1 MKIAIPELDDKIA
14 PCFEA
19 AKQFEI
25 FTIKKGKI
33 ISSKTIDCHA
43 TDDIMRIRL
52 LRLHEIQTLI
62 CNGIKNFFRDQLLAY
77 GINVIP
83 NINESIK
90 KSLSLFLSGQLLPHN
105 NMKVKS
111 GNDVISHDDLVKW
124 AKELFESNGY
134 EVSTCPGEESFLIDL
149 IAGLKCPL
157 CKKNIEV
164 AICCGAQTYRA
175 DQEIREFHHYARTR
189 YNAFAYVYL
198 TNTQLEKS
206 CIEYGINFLSPGV
219 TELDTKE
226 KLKSRIPILKIPIE
240 GHEKAFSYAK

>member
-33 ISSKTIDCHA
+33 ISSKIIDCHA

-52 LRLHEIQTLI
+52 LSLHEIQTLI

-83 NINESIK
+83 NINEPIK
-90 KSLSLFLSGQLLPHN
+90 QTLDLFVSGQLVSDNRILKSEN
-105 NMKVKS
+105 NIV
-111 GNDVISHDDLVKW
+111 SHESLVKW
-124 AKELFESNGY
+124 AKELFKSNGY
-134 EVSTCPGEESFLIDL
+134 EVSTCPGEDIYLIDL
-149 IAGLKCPL
+149 IARLKCPL

-175 DQEIREFHHYARTR
+175 DQEIREFYHYARTR
-189 YNAFAYVYL
+189 YHAFVYVYL
-198 TNTQLEKS
+198 TNHQLEKS
-206 CIEYGINFLSPGV
+206 CSEYGINFLSP
-219 TELDTKE
+219 EINQLSTKE
-226 KLKSRIPILKIPIE
+226 KLKSQIPILKIPIE
-240 GHEKAFSYAK
+240 GHEKAFIQAS

>member
-25 FTIKKGKI
+25 FSIKKGKI
-33 ISSKTIDCHA
+33 ISSKIIDCHA

-83 NINESIK
+83 NINEPINK
-90 KSLSLFLSGQLLPHN
+90 TLDLFLSGQLVSDNTILKSEN
-105 NMKVKS
+105 NIV
-111 GNDVISHDDLVKW
+111 SHESLVKW
-124 AKELFESNGY
+124 AKELFESHGY
-134 EVSTCPGEESFLIDL
+134 EVSPCHGEDTYLIDL
-149 IAGLKCPL
+149 IARLKCPL

-175 DQEIREFHHYARTR
+175 DQEIREFHHHARTH
-189 YNAFAYVYL
+189 YNAFVYVYL
-198 TNTQLEKS
+198 TNPQLEKS
-206 CIEYGINFLSPGV
+206 CSEYGINFLSPEINQLG
-219 TELDTKE
+219 TKE
-226 KLKSRIPILKIPIE
+226 KLKSKIPILKIPIE
-240 GHEKAFSYAK
+240 GHEKAFIQTR

>member
-1 MKIAIPELDDKIA
+1 MKIAIPELDDNIA

-25 FTIKKGKI
+25 FTIKKEKI
-33 ISSKTIDCHA
+33 LSKKTIDCHA

-83 NINESIK
+83 NINEPIK
-90 KSLSLFLSGQLLPHN
+90 KTLDLFLSGQLISDKKYLKLDN
-105 NMKVKS
+105 NIV
-111 GNDVISHDDLVKW
+111 SHESLVKW

-134 EVSTCPGEESFLIDL
+134 QVSPCSGEDTYLIDL
-149 IAGLKCPL
+149 IARLKCPL

-175 DQEIREFHHYARTR
+175 DQEIREFHHHARTR
-189 YNAFAYVYL
+189 YNAFVYVYL
-198 TNTQLEKS
+198 TNPQLERS
-206 CIEYGINFLSPGV
+206 CTEYGINFLSPEINQVV
-219 TELDTKE
+219 TKK
-226 KLKSRIPILKIPIE
+226 KLRPKIPILKIPIE
-240 GHEKAFSYAK
+240 GHEKAFIHTR

>member
-1 MKIAIPELDDKIA
+1 MKIAIPELDGKIA

-25 FTIKKGKI
+25 FIVKRGKI
-33 ISSKTIDCHA
+33 ISSKTIDCHS
-43 TDDIMRIRL
+43 TDDIMRISL

-77 GINVIP
+77 EINVIP
-83 NINESIK
+83 NINEPIK
-90 KSLSLFLSGQLLPHN
+90 KTIDLFLSGQLSSDKKNLKSEN
-105 NMKVKS
+105 NIV
-111 GNDVISHDDLVKW
+111 SHDSLVKW

-134 EVSTCPGEESFLIDL
+134 EVSTCSGVDTFLIDL
-149 IAGLKCPL
+149 IACLKCPL

-175 DQEIREFHHYARTR
+175 DQEIREFHHHARTR

-198 TNTQLEKS
+198 KNSQLEKS
-206 CIEYGINFLSPGV
+206 CTEYGINFLSPGDA
-219 TELDTKE
+219 EIDRSE
-226 KLKSRIPILKIPIE
+226 KLKSKIPILKIPIE
-240 GHEKAFSYAK
+240 GHEKAFIHSR

>member
-1 MKIAIPELDDKIA
+1 MKLAIPELDGKIA

-25 FTIKKGKI
+25 FTIKKRKV

-52 LRLHEIQTLI
+52 LSLHEIQTLI
-62 CNGIKNFFRDQLLAY
+62 CNGIKNFFRDQLLAN
-77 GINVIP
+77 GITVIP
-83 NINESIK
+83 NINEPIK
-90 KSLSLFLSGQLLPHN
+90 KALDLFLSGKLISDKNIL
-105 NMKVKS
+105 KS
-111 GNDVISHDDLVKW
+111 DSGIVSHENLVAW
-124 AKELFESNGY
+124 ATELFESNGY
-134 EVSTCPGEESFLIDL
+134 EVSTCPGEDSFLIDL
-149 IAGLKCPL
+149 IARINCPM

-198 TNTQLEKS
+198 KNSQLEKS
-206 CIEYGINFLSPGV
+206 CTEYGINFLSPGD
-219 TELDTKE
+219 TET
-226 KLKSRIPILKIPIE
+226 
-240 GHEKAFSYAK
+240 

>member
-1 MKIAIPELDDKIA
+1 MKIAIPELDGKIA

-25 FTIKKGKI
+25 FTVKKGKVL
-33 ISSKTIDCHA
+33 SSKTIDCHA

-52 LRLHEIQTLI
+52 LSLHEIQTLI
-62 CNGIKNFFRDQLLAY
+62 CNGIKNFFRDQLLAN
-77 GINVIP
+77 GISVIP

-90 KSLSLFLSGQLLPHN
+90 KSLTLFLSGQLSPEN
-105 NMKVKS
+105 NLTLKS
-111 GNDVISHDDLVKW
+111 ENEIISHDDLVKW
-124 AKELFESNGY
+124 AKEIFLSNGY
-134 EVSTCPGEESFLIDL
+134 EISKFPGQDPFLIDF
-149 IAGLKCPL
+149 IASLKCPL
-157 CKKNIEV
+157 CNKKIEV

-198 TNTQLEKS
+198 TNSQLEKS
-206 CIEYGINFLSPGV
+206 CTEYGINFLSPGV

-226 KLKSRIPILKIPIE
+226 KQKSRIPILKIPIE
-240 GHEKAFSYAK
+240 GHEKAFSYAE

>member
-33 ISSKTIDCHA
+33 ISSKIIDCH
-43 TDDIMRIRL
+43 TTEDVMRIRL

-62 CNGIKNFFRDQLLAY
+62 CNGIKNFFRDQLVSF

-83 NINESIK
+83 NINEPIK
-90 KSLSLFLSGQLLPHN
+90 KTLDLFLSGQLVSDNTIL
-105 NMKVKS
+105 KS
-111 GNDVISHDDLVKW
+111 DINIVSHESLVKW

-134 EVSTCPGEESFLIDL
+134 EVSPCHGEDTYLIDL
-149 IAGLKCPL
+149 IARLKCPL

-189 YNAFAYVYL
+189 YNAFVYVYL
-198 TNTQLEKS
+198 TNPQLEKS
-206 CIEYGINFLSPGV
+206 CSEYGINFLSP
-219 TELDTKE
+219 EINQLSTKE
-226 KLKSRIPILKIPIE
+226 KLRSKIPILKIPIE
-240 GHEKAFSYAK
+240 GHEKAFIQVR

>member
-90 KSLSLFLSGQLLPHN
+90 KTLELFLSGQLISDKIIL
-105 NMKVKS
+105 KS
-111 GNDVISHDDLVKW
+111 DNKIVSHDSLVNW

-134 EVSTCPGEESFLIDL
+134 KVATCPGEDSFLIDL

>member
-1 MKIAIPELDDKIA
+1 MKIAIPELDGKIA

-25 FTIKKGKI
+25 FTIKKGEI
-33 ISSKTIDCHA
+33 ISSKTIDCHV

-52 LRLHEIQTLI
+52 LNLHEIQILI
-62 CNGIKNFFRDQLLAY
+62 CNGIKNFFRDQLLAN
-77 GINVIP
+77 GISVIP

-90 KSLSLFLSGQLLPHN
+90 KSLTLFLSGQLRPDN
-105 NMKVKS
+105 NINLKS
-111 GNDVISHDDLVKW
+111 DNEVISHDDLVKW
-124 AKELFESNGY
+124 AKELFRSNGY
-134 EVSTCPGEESFLIDL
+134 EISTSPGQDSFLIDF
-149 IAGLKCPL
+149 IASLQCPL

-198 TNTQLEKS
+198 KNSLLEKS
-206 CIEYGINFLSPGV
+206 CIEYGINFLSPGDI
-219 TELDTKE
+219 ELDTKE
-226 KLKSRIPILKIPIE
+226 KLKSKIPILKIPIE